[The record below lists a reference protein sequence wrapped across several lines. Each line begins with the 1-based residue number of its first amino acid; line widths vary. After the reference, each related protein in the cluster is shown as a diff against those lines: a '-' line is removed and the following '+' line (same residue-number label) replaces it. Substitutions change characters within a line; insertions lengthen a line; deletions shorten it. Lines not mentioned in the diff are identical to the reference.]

1 MEGASSAEEK
11 RTKFKEI
18 MVKSNSLK
26 EDDWLA
32 NKFIDLSA

>member
-1 MEGASSAEEK
+1 VSATEDK
-11 RTKFKEI
+11 RAKFKEI